1 MSCGHVTYYGVI
13 VYQTEGPKYSLMP
26 PLRISARFDT
36 SVRYD
41 CTFVPKNSCM
51 RSKSSVPLLN
61 SLYLLYVA
69 TGRHTVREADSTSML
84 AGVRYYFTLRM
95 TVGHEDR
102 WVWRYY
108 LILLLDCL

>member
-13 VYQTEGPKYSLMP
+13 EYQTEGPKYSLMP

-61 SLYLLYVA
+61 SPVPAVRRYRSTYRER
-69 TGRHTVREADSTSML
+69 GR
-84 AGVRYYFTLRM
+84 
-95 TVGHEDR
+95 
-102 WVWRYY
+102 
-108 LILLLDCL
+108 